1 MSEITPRTG
10 VWRTGHPQ
18 FQVNP
23 PTFFGAAI
31 IIFGFVVLAMTFS
44 ADIGGFFDVVQ
55 AGIAN
60 TTGWFFILVVNICLG
75 YAVYL
80 LFSRYGKIRLGG
92 PDQKPEF
99 SILGWFAMLFSA
111 GMGIGLLFYGVAE
124 PMYHFGSPPV
134 VPPGSPEE
142 ALRAQ
147 HAMGL
152 TFLHWGFHPWAVYAI
167 IALGLAYFGYNR
179 GMPLSVR
186 SIFYPMLGERIYGWP
201 GHIIDILATVATLF
215 GVATSLGFGVSQV
228 NAGLN
233 WVFGLPETG
242 TMQAILIAIIT
253 GFATISV
260 VVGLDGG
267 IRRLSEMNMIAAA
280 ILLAF
285 VLILGPTI
293 FILSAYIENIGYYIQ
308 NFPSLATWAETYTR
322 GDWQNGW
329 TVFYYGWWISW
340 SPFVGMFIAR
350 VSKGR
355 TIQEFLLGVLLVP
368 TLVTFFWMTV
378 MGDTALYVEM
388 FGQGGIA
395 AAVSESVPTSLFF
408 FLEQFPFASVTSVIA
423 VIVIVTFF
431 VTSSDSGSLVI
442 DIITAGGLEE
452 PPVGQ
457 RIFWAVTEGV
467 VAAALLVGGG
477 LSALQTAAIT
487 TGLPFAVI
495 LLIVCYGLQKGL
507 STDLAVAPPKVAAAG
522 MRPAE

>member
-1 MSEITPRTG
+1 MSEKTEYGVKRTQ
-10 VWRTGHPQ
+10 HPQ

-23 PTFFGAAI
+23 PTFFISAGI
-31 IIFGFVVLAMTFS
+31 IIAFVAIAMIFSGSTANIFGA
-44 ADIGGFFDVVQ
+44 IQ

-60 TTGWFFILVVNICLG
+60 YTGWFFILVVNIVLG
-75 YAVYL
+75 YSVYMM
-80 LFSRYGKIRLGG
+80 FSRYGKIRLGG

-99 SILGWFAMLFSA
+99 TTLGWFAMLFSA

-124 PMYHFGSPPV
+124 PMYHFTSPPT

-142 ALRAQ
+142 AHRAQ

-152 TFLHWGFHPWAVYAI
+152 TFLHWGLHPWAVYAV
-167 IALGLAYFGYNR
+167 IALGLAYFGFNR
-179 GMPLSVR
+179 GMPLSIR
-186 SIFYPMLGERIYGWP
+186 SIFYPLIGNKIYGP
-201 GHIIDILATVATLF
+201 VGHGIDILATVATLF

-233 WVFGLPETG
+233 VVFGLPESG
-242 TMQAILIAIIT
+242 VMQAVLIAIIT

-267 IRRLSEMNMIAAA
+267 IRRLSEMNMVIAA
-280 ILLAF
+280 LLLLF

-293 FILSAYIENIGYYIQ
+293 FILEAYIENIGYYIQ
-308 NFPSLATWAETYTR
+308 HFPHLATWAETYTR

-340 SPFVGMFIAR
+340 SPFVGMFVAR

-355 TIQEFLLGVLLVP
+355 TIKEFIMGVLFVP
-368 TLVTFFWMTV
+368 TLVTFLWMTI
-378 MGDTALYVEM
+378 MGDTALYIEM
-388 FGQGGIA
+388 FGDGGIA
-395 AAVSESVPTSLFF
+395 AAVSDSVPKALFAFLDHFALSTLTSIL
-408 FLEQFPFASVTSVIA
+408 S
-423 VIVIVTFF
+423 VIVIITFF

-442 DIITAGGLEE
+442 DIITAGGLED
-452 PPVGQ
+452 PPTGQ

-487 TGLPFAVI
+487 TGLPFAVV
-495 LLIVCYGLQKGL
+495 LLIVCVGLQRGL
-507 STDLAVAPPKVAAAG
+507 RTDPAVQAEGVAAPS
-522 MRPAE
+522 MKPAE